1 MCTWHRLLL
10 EDYQFLPAI
19 FRQSNLALSNRQ
31 GLTKLKGEEKK
42 LFYERKIK
50 LANRGCFIA

>member
-1 MCTWHRLLL
+1 LL

-31 GLTKLKGEEKK
+31 GLTKLKGEEKNNSMNEK
-42 LFYERKIK
+42 LNLQSRLLYRLKSAMSEK
-50 LANRGCFIA
+50 